1 MAGKGKAEARAAER
15 AERLEVL
22 KKQAKAQE
30 RRRNLMVG
38 GVVAVVLIIVGGVFF
53 LVSQNKNVDT
63 DDKTTEAG
71 QSDYGLALGSKD
83 APDKLVIYEDF
94 LCPICGEYE
103 ATTSDKIAELVAADK
118 LYVDYRPF
126 TLLDRFGP
134 YSADAASAF
143 GVVLDTSGPEVA
155 KKFHDL
161 LYDDQPAEDATDFPG
176 ADWLL
181 QKAVEA
187 GATEADVKAG
197 IEAGENDFAKNAT
210 KEAFAAGVQ
219 GTPTVILNGE
229 LFNGGPDALLEEL
242 EK

>member
-22 KKQAKAQE
+22 KQQAKAQE

-38 GVVAVVLIIVGGVFF
+38 GVVLVVLVIVGGVFF
-53 LVSQNKNVDT
+53 LVNQGNNVDT
-63 DDKTTEAG
+63 DNASTQAG
-71 QSDYGLALGSKD
+71 QSDYGLAIGDQD
-83 APDKLVIYEDF
+83 APDEVVIYEDF
-94 LCPICGEYE
+94 LCPICGDYE
-103 ATTSDKIAELVAADK
+103 AATGDRLAELAADGK
-118 LYVDYRPF
+118 VYVDYRPF

-134 YSADAASAF
+134 YSAESASAF
-143 GVVLDTSGPEVA
+143 GVVLEKSGPVVA

-161 LYDDQPAEDATDFPG
+161 LYDDQPAEDADEFPG

-187 GATEADVKAG
+187 GATEADVKEG
-197 IEAGENDFAKNAT
+197 IEAGENDFARNAT
-210 KEAFAAGVQ
+210 KEAFDAGVQ

-229 LFNGGPDALLEEL
+229 LFNGTPQALLDEL